1 MIRSSLLHLPLSF
14 LILVFIYDDTMLST
28 LCQVLEEVQEFHQ
41 IETSLQ
47 IKQFLADTR
56 VYLVKMMRTVNI
68 KEAMMNTI
76 AIVSDFRYVRRCSEM
91 RDEMRDEIRDE
102 MV

>member
-1 MIRSSLLHLPLSF
+1 M
-14 LILVFIYDDTMLST
+14 
-28 LCQVLEEVQEFHQ
+28 LEEVQEFHQ

-76 AIVSDFRYVRRCSEM
+76 AIVSDFRYGVPLLQGER
-91 RDEMRDEIRDE
+91 
-102 MV
+102 

>member
-1 MIRSSLLHLPLSF
+1 
-14 LILVFIYDDTMLST
+14 
-28 LCQVLEEVQEFHQ
+28 VLEEVQEFHQ

-76 AIVSDFRYVRRCSEM
+76 AIVSDFR
-91 RDEMRDEIRDE
+91 
-102 MV
+102 